1 MLLRSVGE
9 DAAIALDSIRA
20 NKLRSALTILG
31 VVIGVT
37 TVMAVASLVQGIRR
51 QIFNAIEVAGPTT
64 FYIIRY
70 FSQTPVNPDRLP
82 YEVRIRPVLQRS
94 DAEAVRR
101 LPEVRYA
108 GIWVQVFQKIEYQGV
123 RTQQVIVF
131 GADDRYMD
139 IQGGTLL
146 RGRLFTRAELTGEP
160 VIVLES
166 AVADRLFGRLD
177 PLGKQVRVGGRS
189 LRVIGILE
197 KPSNIFEPPGQ
208 NTGGVV
214 PFATARE
221 SFEYDE
227 TNALFIAVKPWSG
240 IAVGSAMDAV
250 TVALRRVRNL
260 RPGDPNTFD
269 LITQDQILDVVGNF
283 TSYFFLAMVALSSVA
298 LLVGGIGVMAIMM
311 VSVSDRTKEIGLRKA
326 LGATRREVLWQFLVE
341 AATLTLVGGAL
352 GIVFGLLAG
361 MLLKAAMSLESAVPL
376 WSIALACGVSVTI
389 GLVFGLL
396 PANRAARMDPVE
408 AVSYTHLTLPTI
420 LRV

>member
-1 MLLRSVGE
+1 VLLRSVGE
-9 DAAIALDSIRA
+9 GAAIALDSIRA

-64 FYIIRY
+64 FYVIRY

-82 YEVRIRPVLQRS
+82 YEVRIRPVLQRA
-94 DAEAVRR
+94 DAEAIRR
-101 LPEVRYA
+101 LPDVRYA
-108 GIWVQVFQKIEYQGV
+108 GIWVQVVQKIEYQGV

-131 GADDRYMD
+131 GADERYME

-146 RGRLFTRAELTGEP
+146 RGRFFSRAELAGEP

-177 PLGKQVRVGGRS
+177 PIGKQVRVGGTS
-189 LRVIGILE
+189 FRVIGIFE

-208 NTGGVV
+208 ATGGVV

-221 SFEYDE
+221 RFEYDE
-227 TNALFIAVKPWSG
+227 TNALFIAVKPRSAIEAG
-240 IAVGSAMDAV
+240 PAMDAV
-250 TVALRRVRNL
+250 TVALRRARNL

-269 LITQDQILDVVGNF
+269 LITQDQILDVVGSF

-352 GIVFGLLAG
+352 GIGFGLLAG
-361 MLLKAAMSLESAVPL
+361 MLLKAAMSLEAAVPL
-376 WSIALACGVSVTI
+376 WSIALACGVSIAI
-389 GLVFGLL
+389 GLVFGIL

-408 AVSYTHLTLPTI
+408 A
-420 LRV
+420 LRHE